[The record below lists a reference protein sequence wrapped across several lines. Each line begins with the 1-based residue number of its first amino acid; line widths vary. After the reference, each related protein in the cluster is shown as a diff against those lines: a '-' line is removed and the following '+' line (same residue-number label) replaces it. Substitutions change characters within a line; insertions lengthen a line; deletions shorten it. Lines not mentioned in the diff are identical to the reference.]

1 MRLIDEEDEFSEC
14 PRTIDPRITLPRS
27 LPLSSIGLPVDGSIH
42 LLLSG
47 LLSGLPAPIQ
57 VKTIDDL
64 ADPKIDIDGKKKEW
78 NEIATSK

>member
-57 VKTIDDL
+57 VKTIDD
-64 ADPKIDIDGKKKEW
+64 PKIDIDGKKKECD
-78 NEIATSK
+78 EIATSK